1 MLFKTQKYSSLP
13 TSPTSLE
20 SLQPKR
26 RKCNAFG
33 TGISVPLVLNIV
45 LLLIVSV
52 LSFLLGRRTI
62 SLEQCGKIL
71 STWSPI
77 IDVVEYEETTFEGS
91 FLAPSVWRGEPTPEL
106 DAAWDR
112 ISLGGMG
119 SIRISKDELQLLNK
133 SKDADITVGFP
144 DEGVTDT
151 DYGQKDVQVILEV
164 FHQLHCLNE
173 IRKKTWPEYYP
184 KSEKKYEKVDRAHI
198 GKLSSRSFSSINIL
212 MYDT

>member
-26 RKCNAFG
+26 RRCG
-33 TGISVPLVLNIV
+33 TSISVPLISNIFLVLV
-45 LLLIVSV
+45 VSV
-52 LSFLLGRRTI
+52 LSFLLGRQTI
-62 SLEQCGKIL
+62 SLKQCGKKL

-106 DAAWDR
+106 DAAWDQ

-119 SIRISKDELQLLNK
+119 SLRISKDDLQLINK
-133 SKDADITVGFP
+133 SQDADITVGFP
-144 DEGVTDT
+144 DQGVTET
-151 DYGQKDVQVILEV
+151 NYGHNDVQVLFEV

-184 KSEKKYEKVDRAHI
+184 KPEKKYEKVDRAHI
-198 GKLSSRSFSSINIL
+198 GKQSSYLFLGINIL
-212 MYDT
+212 THDTYT